1 MNRKDFLKTVALA
14 GFATTFSALEPI
26 AVLAQQAEQKDGKA
40 VDMVA
45 LLGGEPAEMFEKGM
59 AALGGI
65 ERFVK
70 KGDRVTIKPNIGWDK
85 TPELAGNTNPDLI
98 VALIKAVKD
107 AGAKEIVVFDNT
119 CDAWRK
125 CYQASGIEDAAKKLG
140 ATVLPGNEEEYYRE
154 VSLPKAKVL
163 KKAKIHR

>member
-1 MNRKDFLKTVALA
+1 MEMNRKDFLKTVALA
-14 GFATTFSALEPI
+14 GFATTFSALKPI

-98 VALIKAVKD
+98 VALIKACKD
-107 AGAKEIVVFDNT
+107 AGAKEIFVFDNT
-119 CDAWRK
+119 
-125 CYQASGIEDAAKKLG
+125 
-140 ATVLPGNEEEYYRE
+140 
-154 VSLPKAKVL
+154 
-163 KKAKIHR
+163 